1 MLDEMHCFRYK
12 LNHDYGLAPNPFGGV
27 MTLAVCKGDIR
38 KNKNLAV
45 GDWIIGTGSKRMKML
60 NQLIYAMR
68 VDGWMSFDEY
78 WNDSKYAFKKPV
90 LNGSLVQMYGD
101 NIYHTGA
108 DGIVIQEP
116 CAHSQKDNSV
126 NQKHLKRD
134 VKGKNVLYSRHF
146 FYFGC
151 NAPKVPKE
159 LLSICCTSR
168 NYSYKEVSE
177 ELIENF
183 VSWLESNYTVGIHGD
198 PCNWKEFKLPKLD
211 IYDDG
216 IE

>member
-101 NIYHTGA
+101 NIYHTGV
-108 DGIVIQEP
+108 DGVVIQEP

-134 VKGKNVLYSRHF
+134 VKGERMFFTHVISFILDVMPLKFLKN
-146 FYFGC
+146 
-151 NAPKVPKE
+151 
-159 LLSICCTSR
+159 CCQSVVHQGTIVIKRSLK
-168 NYSYKEVSE
+168 N
-177 ELIENF
+177 
-183 VSWLESNYTVGIHGD
+183 
-198 PCNWKEFKLPKLD
+198 
-211 IYDDG
+211 
-216 IE
+216 